1 MELQR
6 CLGTKR
12 NLQNFYLNENE
23 YKWHEQF
30 PILFNPSILF
40 PRWTNRFH
48 RSRSI
53 INSCSSRTRSK
64 ERASV
69 YLAAEGR
76 KRKAISLIAAVK
88 EREKRG
94 NGTKTLHNRCQ
105 RPIKEH
111 RLRPFQLSS
120 LPAIFFIS
128 WNSNKD
134 MDLVSRETTEALEKN
149 KRVGREERVHDEWHG
164 EWNTPEHGLCFQ
176 IICIIVYC
184 GGATQSWRRN
194 NRRTSVYV

>member
-1 MELQR
+1 MTR
-6 CLGTKR
+6 AI
-12 NLQNFYLNENE
+12 
-23 YKWHEQF
+23 EQF

-128 WNSNKD
+128 WNSKKD
-134 MDLVSRETTEALEKN
+134 MDLVSRERPSRKIRGLEGRNASTTSGMENEIRPNAAFAFKLF
-149 KRVGREERVHDEWHG
+149 V
-164 EWNTPEHGLCFQ
+164 
-176 IICIIVYC
+176 
-184 GGATQSWRRN
+184 
-194 NRRTSVYV
+194 